1 MNNLWL
7 LPSLDD
13 ETKRGLGRP
22 GEPKT
27 DSKGDVHRLKIRD
40 LTKLRRRRQRQ
51 CQKAIGLGSKTTTS
65 PVHHAFLYVSLPS
78 LHDYNVKWPNFKFFF
93 EDGNGKAINSTIKVW
108 TRTLSPLFNSN
119 INSHLLS
126 MVWKDEESI
135 FQRRFH
141 GRRCCRIVRSLLRRG
156 RRRRMKNFAGTQPL
170 SLGCLEQSVAYWPP
184 ANQRHSLS
192 SPFGRR
198 INADSLLKRK
208 HGGFVSIF
216 LTRDSLSPE
225 LQGFVY
231 FPFLVN
237 FCVVRQNQS
246 FLFAGETPELL
257 FKMTFK
263 SPFFKTCF
271 RQTLHAHR

>member
-1 MNNLWL
+1 
-7 LPSLDD
+7 
-13 ETKRGLGRP
+13 
-22 GEPKT
+22 
-27 DSKGDVHRLKIRD
+27 
-40 LTKLRRRRQRQ
+40 
-51 CQKAIGLGSKTTTS
+51 
-65 PVHHAFLYVSLPS
+65 
-78 LHDYNVKWPNFKFFF
+78 
-93 EDGNGKAINSTIKVW
+93 
-108 TRTLSPLFNSN
+108 
-119 INSHLLS
+119 

-141 GRRCCRIVRSLLRRG
+141 GRRCCRIIRSLLRRG

-216 LTRDSLSPE
+216 LTRDSLSPK

-237 FCVVRQNQS
+237 FCVVRQNHS
-246 FLFAGETPELL
+246 FSFSGETPELL

-271 RQTLHAHR
+271 RQTLHAHRWLCFQIHVKYSVLYIGKAPLTTVHFYQSHYFLSFLFFLLFFILFLRYYIQCKYVTARYVFLVYTCE